1 MPTRSPHLHPQA
13 LAFLEQQDALN
24 LPPIQTQIPQDVRA
38 TRDQASKLRAGDAT
52 PLPRVEDLTIPGP
65 NGDIPVRLYAASSAP
80 HQPAV
85 VYFHGGGFVYG
96 NRDTHDNLCRALAH
110 EAACT
115 VLSVDYSLSP
125 EARFPAAVQDS
136 LAATRSIAAN
146 ASSLHLDP
154 TRIAVAGDS
163 AGGNLAAVVALHARA
178 SGPKLA
184 GQILFYPVAD
194 FSSFDTESYLTFA
207 EGYGLTRAAMQWFR
221 DLYLASPD
229 QARHPD
235 ASPLL
240 APDLAHLPPTLILTA
255 EFDPLRDEGEAYAR
269 RLEQA
274 GVAVTHTRYPG
285 MIHAFIAMRGVLDDG
300 NRAIRQ
306 AAAFLRALSP
316 TGS

>member
-38 TRDQASKLRAGDAT
+38 ARDQASKLRAGDAT
-52 PLPRVEDLTIPGP
+52 PLPRVEDLTLPGP
-65 NGDIPVRLYAASSAP
+65 NGDIPVRLYAASSSP
-80 HQPAV
+80 NQPAV

-125 EARFPAAVQDS
+125 ESRFPAAVQDS
-136 LAATRSIAAN
+136 LAATRWIAAN

-154 TRIAVAGDS
+154 ARIAVAGDS

-184 GQILFYPVAD
+184 AQILFYPVAD

-221 DLYLASPD
+221 DLYLASPE

-255 EFDPLRDEGEAYAR
+255 EFDPLRDEGEAFAK

-274 GVAVTHTRYPG
+274 SVPVTLTRYPG

-300 NRAIRQ
+300 NRAILE